1 MKLSLLSVFVLSFA
15 IQINLIGQSL
25 TFNIQGPI
33 TVTGTS
39 EDELIGELTVTN
51 SGVETINFH
60 VKRTVISP
68 LAGSSNW
75 FCWGTSCYLPNTDQ
89 SINSVSIIDG
99 LSDTTFSAHLN
110 PSGNVGNAEIRYTF
124 FNAANPSDSSSINV
138 RFESTPLSTGPI
150 VNSAI
155 QVSSFPNP
163 ATDVIRFA
171 YANLPAN
178 ASIEILNLLG
188 ERMAVINNLTSE
200 GIVAFPVDKLAPG
213 IYFYNLNSLNN
224 KAIKVGRF
232 VVR

>member
-1 MKLSLLSVFVLSFA
+1 MKLSLFGFFLISFA
-15 IQINLIGQSL
+15 LQINLNGQSL

-33 TVTGTS
+33 TLIGTS
-39 EDELIGELTVTN
+39 EEELIADITVTN
-51 SGVETINFH
+51 SGIETINFH
-60 VKRTVISP
+60 VKRTIISP

-75 FCWGTSCYLPNTDQ
+75 FCWGTSCYLPTIEQ
-89 SINSVSIIDG
+89 SVNSVSIIDG

-110 PSGNVGNAEIRYTF
+110 PAGNVGNAEIRYTF
-124 FNAANPSDSSSINV
+124 FNAANPNDSSSINV

-150 VNSAI
+150 VNSAV

-188 ERMAVINNLTSE
+188 ERMAAINNLTSE
-200 GIVAFPVDKLAPG
+200 GTVAFPVDKLAPG
-213 IYFYNLNSLNN
+213 IYFYNLNSFNN

-232 VVR
+232 IVR